1 MAVRRRAGA
10 FWAVIAAVL
19 FTAMSAVSAPG
30 AGPQDA
36 GPAASPSRAATLT
49 DAEME
54 RFLLEATITRTRS
67 TRKGITASTQ
77 ATLTDGTLTHDAHI
91 QVIDEQQREF
101 RTRTGI
107 EWDFRDNWGY
117 NIAAYKLDRLIGLNM
132 VPVSVER
139 RYRSSHAAYTWWV
152 DDVMMDEG
160 ARQQKKLD
168 PPPDKVRYWNQ
179 QIYLMRLFDELIY
192 NTDRNM
198 GNMLIGSDWRLWAID
213 HTRAFRTHKSLKN
226 PALVTQCDRVV
237 FAKLKAL
244 TMEKLEAE
252 LERWLDATRL
262 QAILARRDLIV
273 ERLEGFGPAV
283 LFDRTSTTSP

>member
-30 AGPQDA
+30 AGPQGA
-36 GPAASPSRAATLT
+36 GPASPSRAATLT